1 MISLGAGRS
10 DELARCRPAGLLIN
24 TFIVVRQDNTA
35 HPKDV
40 TVAER
45 RNTHAKRSRKH
56 ASSMLTKMTKTGQQ
70 SCNDAPE
77 VLNDGL
83 INGDAT
89 LNGEMVT
96 QQSCLMV
103 KMVEW

>member
-1 MISLGAGRS
+1 
-10 DELARCRPAGLLIN
+10 
-24 TFIVVRQDNTA
+24 
-35 HPKDV
+35 
-40 TVAER
+40 
-45 RNTHAKRSRKH
+45 
-56 ASSMLTKMTKTGQQ
+56 MLTKMTKTGQQ
-70 SCNDAPE
+70 SCNDAPK

-103 KMVEW
+103 KMVKW